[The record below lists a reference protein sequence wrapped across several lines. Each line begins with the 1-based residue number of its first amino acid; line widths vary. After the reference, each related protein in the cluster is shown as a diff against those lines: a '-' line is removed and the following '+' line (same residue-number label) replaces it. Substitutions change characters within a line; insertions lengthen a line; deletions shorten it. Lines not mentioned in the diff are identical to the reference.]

1 MQFTGTSGFVHSYD
15 FLLQR
20 TKNKPER
27 FCQAVNNPN
36 KSSMGNLLFAW
47 NDTKPSRRND
57 SQLIVILN
65 NQNNIAKGVEE
76 AFLNYDAQVIR

>member
-1 MQFTGTSGFVHSYD
+1 
-15 FLLQR
+15 
-20 TKNKPER
+20 
-27 FCQAVNNPN
+27 
-36 KSSMGNLLFAW
+36 MGNLLFAW